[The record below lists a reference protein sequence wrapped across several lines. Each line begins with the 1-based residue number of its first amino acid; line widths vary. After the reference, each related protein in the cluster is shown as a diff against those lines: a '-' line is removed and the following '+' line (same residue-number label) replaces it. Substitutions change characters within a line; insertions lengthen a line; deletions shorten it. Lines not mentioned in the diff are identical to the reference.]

1 MISPLA
7 PLPIPILLQTAPAE
21 ALFLLSGLSIGGL
34 FEELEGSETSTVSE
48 SIGIPVIVVSGVSA
62 GVLIAVSTD
71 VGGFESRV
79 ELSIGMMVR
88 GEKKGGGGGSN
99 QQRDYSARS
108 GTSANWCLATKSMA
122 FFKPVALRL

>member
-1 MISPLA
+1 M
-7 PLPIPILLQTAPAE
+7 
-21 ALFLLSGLSIGGL
+21 
-34 FEELEGSETSTVSE
+34 
-48 SIGIPVIVVSGVSA
+48 VSGVSA

-88 GEKKGGGGGSN
+88 GEKKGGGASN

-122 FFKPVALRL
+122 FLKPVALRL